1 MSLEVSVSTS
11 DDPVV
16 IRAATAGDLGS
27 LGRLGASMMRIHHAF
42 DPRRFIPPGDRPEDV
57 YTRFLEEQRA
67 DPSALILV
75 ADRTDPR
82 SPSGVIGYV
91 YAAVEPASFKELR
104 ARAGYI
110 HDLIVADDA
119 RGARAGSRLLEAA
132 VAWLRDQGVPRVLL
146 WTAAQ
151 NAGARRLFEA
161 RGFKATMIEMTRE
174 VG

>member
-1 MSLEVSVSTS
+1 MSTS
-11 DDPVV
+11 DDPIV
-16 IRAATAGDLGS
+16 IRAATPGDLDS

-42 DPRRFIPPGDRPEDV
+42 DARRFIPPGNRPEDV
-57 YTRFLEEQRA
+57 YARFLEEQMA

-75 ADRTDPR
+75 AER
-82 SPSGVIGYV
+82 SDARAPSGVIGYV

-104 ARAGYI
+104 DRAGYV

-119 RGARAGSRLLEAA
+119 RGARAGSRLLDAA

-151 NAGARRLFEA
+151 NAGAQRLFETH
-161 RGFKATMIEMTRE
+161 GFKATMIEMTRE

>member
-1 MSLEVSVSTS
+1 MSTS
-11 DDPVV
+11 DDTIA
-16 IRAATAGDLGS
+16 IRAASLGDLET

-42 DPRRFIPPGDRPEDV
+42 DARRFIPPGDAPEDV
-57 YTRFLEEQRA
+57 YAAFLETQMA

-75 ADRTDPR
+75 AERGAPGH
-82 SPSGVIGYV
+82 PAAIVGYV

-104 ARAGYI
+104 DRAGYI

-132 VAWLRDQGVPRVLL
+132 VAWLRDQGMPRVLL